1 MTTGKTK
8 RGLDSPRTGRIIF
21 WWIAGICA
29 LLAAADLLYRKHVHY
44 PFESWF
50 AFYGAY
56 GFICCFFL
64 VMAARGLR
72 KLVMRDEDYYDR
84 DYR

>member
-1 MTTGKTK
+1 MTTGTNK

-21 WWIAGICA
+21 WCTGGICA
-29 LLAAADLLYRKHVHY
+29 LLALADLFVHKHVHFG
-44 PFESWF
+44 FEGWF
-50 AFYGAY
+50 TFYGVF
-56 GFICCFFL
+56 GFLSCFVL